1 MNKLSTFNW
10 GTQGVHKYDS
20 THQTNLL
27 EPLLCFKVKDFHFPF
42 LLSLPKMSLA
52 MTNFTTT
59 TKLIWWWN
67 QFLKKKKILQGKG
80 WKCWKMCRKF
90 WQSLS
95 SCSFQN
101 TFENPH
107 QRKVDQMLSMRLSI
121 LSCKQFED
129 IFEKAQRRK
138 WEKWP
143 RWKKRQ
149 VAELLRKSG
158 LRSHQPLSLHSCVD
172 TLWENMKGLCRTR
185 W

>member
-1 MNKLSTFNW
+1 MNKLSTFYW

-59 TKLIWWWN
+59 TKWIWWWN
-67 QFLKKKKILQGKG
+67 QFFFKKGKG

-90 WQSLS
+90 WQSLLS
-95 SCSFQN
+95 FSFQ
-101 TFENPH
+101 NPH
-107 QRKVDQMLSMRLSI
+107 QRKVDQTTKHPFMQAIWGYIWKSTTEKMRKMTEVKEET
-121 LSCKQFED
+121 SCRTFAK
-129 IFEKAQRRK
+129 I
-138 WEKWP
+138 
-143 RWKKRQ
+143 
-149 VAELLRKSG
+149 
-158 LRSHQPLSLHSCVD
+158 RSRQPLSLHSRVD